1 MTPYLQQS
9 ALQGRVGTARGEY
22 RQLLPHHKAQCRP
35 QQSSLQMDPAHQRPQ
50 LAVEF
55 HRSAGIS
62 IPPIRARVMRCRSD
76 QNGRTQEVRARAA
89 VSSAPSCGDHAA
101 NARDNEFSRR
111 IARAGPFF
119 TGTGSP
125 VTDDYNRCTMTRR
138 LQIKAAQP
146 GRAIPNRPNTSKPQ
160 PVR

>member
-22 RQLLPHHKAQCRP
+22 QQLLRHHKAQCRP
-35 QQSSLQMDPAHQRPQ
+35 QQSSLQMDPAHQRPR

-125 VTDDYNRCTMTRR
+125 VNDREREPGAARAR
-138 LQIKAAQP
+138 LHAMYTVLSS
-146 GRAIPNRPNTSKPQ
+146 G
-160 PVR
+160 VRFADHEA

>member
-22 RQLLPHHKAQCRP
+22 QQLLRHHKAQCRP

-76 QNGRTQEVRARAA
+76 QDGRTQEDRARAP
-89 VSSAPSCGDHAA
+89 VYLDLSGDLHAA
-101 NARDNEFSRR
+101 NARDNKSSRG
-111 IARAGPFF
+111 IARA
-119 TGTGSP
+119 
-125 VTDDYNRCTMTRR
+125 
-138 LQIKAAQP
+138 
-146 GRAIPNRPNTSKPQ
+146 RAFSQELVPPL
-160 PVR
+160 

>member
-22 RQLLPHHKAQCRP
+22 QQLLRHHKAQCRP

-76 QNGRTQEVRARAA
+76 KDGRTQEDRARAVRRCHRLLRA
-89 VSSAPSCGDHAA
+89 VTMPRTAGIENSLEEQPARGRFTTELAAPLTRTGS
-101 NARDNEFSRR
+101 
-111 IARAGPFF
+111 
-119 TGTGSP
+119 GTGYGTAYTAPRTVSLI
-125 VTDDYNRCTMTRR
+125 RR
-138 LQIKAAQP
+138 GVGCA
-146 GRAIPNRPNTSKPQ
+146 
-160 PVR
+160 

>member
-9 ALQGRVGTARGEY
+9 ALQERVGTARGEY
-22 RQLLPHHKAQCRP
+22 QQLLRHHKAQCRP

-55 HRSAGIS
+55 HRSAAIS
-62 IPPIRARVMRCRSD
+62 IPAIRGRVMRCRSD
-76 QNGRTQEVRARAA
+76 KDGGIPTDRAHAP

-125 VTDDYNRCTMTRR
+125 VTSF
-138 LQIKAAQP
+138 AAASLTATVSA
-146 GRAIPNRPNTSKPQ
+146 GFVGGLLWGLDVAVLI
-160 PVR
+160 